1 MVENLIYGLI
11 GLLVGALISYI
22 VVGHMKKIAD
32 RNKINSAEEISR
44 RMIEDANATA
54 ETKKKE
60 VLLEAKDEIFK
71 MKQAIEDEDRERR
84 NELKRS
90 ENRLQNKEES
100 LDKKIEKVDRKNEQ
114 VNKTAKRIEEKEK
127 RIDEIVQEQMLELER
142 ISVLTQDQA
151 KELIIEK
158 VRDDAE
164 HESAMA
170 IREFESKTKENQRKL
185 AREIITTAIQR
196 YAADHV
202 AEGTVSVVELPNDDM
217 KGRIIGREGRNIRA
231 FETLTGVDLIIDD
244 TPEAVV
250 LSSFDPIRR
259 EIARIAL
266 EKLMLDGRI
275 HPTRIEELVDKA
287 RREVDEHIKE
297 AGEDAAEKA
306 KVHNLHP
313 ELIKVLGRLNY
324 RTSYGQN
331 VLLHSVEC
339 ANVAGMM
346 ARELGANERV
356 ARRGALLHDL
366 GKAIDHDV
374 DGTHVEIGINLA
386 RRYKE
391 SKEVIHCMEAHHGD
405 VEFQSLEA
413 MLVQSSDAI
422 SAARPGARRESLQ
435 NYIQRLESL
444 ENIANSYEGVEKSFA
459 IQAGRE
465 IRIMVSPAKISEDKM
480 VLMAKD
486 IAKQIE
492 DELEYPGQIMVNIIR
507 ETRTS
512 EYAK

>member
-1 MVENLIYGLI
+1 MEYIIGIGGLI
-11 GLLVGALISYI
+11 VGAIISYVI
-22 VVGHMKKIAD
+22 TSHMKKVAD

-44 RMIEDANATA
+44 KMIDDASFVA

-60 VLLEAKDEIFK
+60 ALLEAKDELF
-71 MKQAIEDEDRERR
+71 QLRQQIEDDDKERR

-90 ENRLQNKEES
+90 EKRLQNKEEN
-100 LDKKIEKVDRKNEQ
+100 LDRKMEKIDRKNESI
-114 VNKTAKRIEEKEK
+114 NKTMKRIEEKEAK
-127 RIDEIVQEQMLELER
+127 QDEIVSQQIVELER
-142 ISVLTQDQA
+142 ISMLTRQEA
-151 KELIIEK
+151 KELIVGK
-158 VRDDAE
+158 VREDAE
-164 HESAMA
+164 HRSALA
-170 IREFESKTKENQRKL
+170 IREFEAKTKENQQKL

-202 AEGTVSVVELPNDDM
+202 AESTVSVVELPNDDM

-275 HPTRIEELVDKA
+275 HPTRIEELVEKA
-287 RREVDEHIKE
+287 KQEVDEKIRV
-297 AGEDAAEKA
+297 AGEEACELA

-331 VLLHSVEC
+331 VLKHSIEC
-339 ANVAGMM
+339 ANIAGMI
-346 ARELGANERV
+346 AQELGANVKV

-386 RRYKE
+386 RKYKE
-391 SKEVIHCMEAHHGD
+391 SKEVIHCIEAHHGD
-405 VEFQSLEA
+405 IEFGSLEA
-413 MLVQSSDAI
+413 MIVQSCDAI
-422 SAARPGARRESLQ
+422 SAARPGARRESVQ
-435 NYIQRLESL
+435 SYIQRLENL
-444 ENIANSYEGVEKSFA
+444 ENIANSYDGVEKSFA

-465 IRIMVSPAKISEDKM
+465 VRIMVQPEKISEDK
-480 VLMAKD
+480 LTILAKK
-486 IAKQIE
+486 IAAQIE
-492 DELEYPGQIMVNIIR
+492 EELEYPGQIKVNIIR